1 MQHSW
6 YNSTL
11 FYQQG
16 KPIYKI
22 YTVAPFERTKAVAM
36 QFDKTDP
43 QRIVFDFFDFEMR
56 AVNIDKIVVPV
67 GTNTAF
73 DGYFSATI

>member
-1 MQHSW
+1 
-6 YNSTL
+6 
-11 FYQQG
+11 
-16 KPIYKI
+16 
-22 YTVAPFERTKAVAM
+22 M